1 MSFRI
6 VGRQTRA
13 SGIIVDFERIDIE
26 GSDGEVHERDVIR
39 HPGGVAIVVV
49 DDGDLVLV
57 RQYRVAI
64 DSHILEIPA
73 GKLDGTEDPS
83 AAAERE
89 LGEELGMSG
98 RLESLGSMTVSPGYT
113 DEIIH
118 LFEAVDI
125 VVGRRDP
132 RGAEEKTAEVVR
144 MPVTEALEKIDRGE
158 ITDAKTQ
165 IALMR
170 WERKKR

>member
-6 VGRQTRA
+6 VGCQTRA

-26 GSDGEVHERDVIR
+26 GEDGEVHERDVIR
-39 HPGGVAIVVV
+39 HPGGAAIVVV
-49 DDGDLVLV
+49 HDGDLVLV

-64 DSHILEIPA
+64 DAQIVEIPA
-73 GKLDGTEDPS
+73 GKLDGTEEPI

-98 RLESLGSMTVSPGYT
+98 RLESLGSMAVSPGYT

-125 VVGRRDP
+125 VIGRRDP